1 MSRID
6 CEKALAHL
14 HDYLKQELTP
24 ELVVEVRQ
32 HLERCRD
39 CFSHV
44 QFEESFFLKIE
55 TCSRRQTCPEQLRAR
70 IMAALRAEARDH

>member
-24 ELVVEVRQ
+24 ELVVEVRR
-32 HLERCRD
+32 HLDRCRD
-39 CFSHV
+39 CFSHLK
-44 QFEESFFLKIE
+44 FE
-55 TCSRRQTCPEQLRAR
+55 
-70 IMAALRAEARDH
+70 